1 MSKIGVLTIFEVPNF
16 GSVLQAYATQVTLGK
31 LGYECVFIDYTRNN
45 EWYFNHGVHRPDFK
59 NKVAQLLGLK
69 VCHRKEKKLDTF
81 RKTFLRCTRTYHSLD
96 ELQAADWSTFD
107 VLAIGSDQVWNTRYS
122 YGDKAYLLTFAS
134 GKKKISLASSFA
146 LKELPT
152 EFASGFKQALQG
164 FSAISVRE
172 QNGGDIIRNQLGI
185 KTPVEVILDP
195 TLWLSR
201 EDWLKSVPR
210 SKWRKTEKYILL
222 YMWDYAFK
230 PQPFIYQVAKYFQEK
245 YGYIIYVLEGKPNEL
260 DEFGLKYKSVI
271 DSSIQG
277 FIDYFNDA
285 DIVITSSFHGTA
297 FAVNFGKPLV
307 SIVPTNGDDRQS
319 SLLTSVGLSRLAKN
333 VDSPLNEI
341 NLFYDVDKEQEE
353 LSSIRMKSTV
363 WIKNALK

>member
-16 GSVLQAYATQVTLGK
+16 GSVLQAFATQVTLGK

-45 EWYFNHGVHRPDFK
+45 EWYFNHGVHRPDIK

-69 VCHRKEKKLDTF
+69 ACHRKEKKLDIF
-81 RKTFLRCTRTYHSLD
+81 RKTFLHRTRTYRSLD

-122 YGDKAYLLTFAS
+122 YGDKAYLLPFAS

-164 FSAISVRE
+164 FFAISVRE
-172 QNGGDIIRNQLGI
+172 QNGADIIRNQLGI
-185 KTPVEVILDP
+185 KTPVKVILDP

-210 SKWRKTEKYILL
+210 SKWRKMEKYILL

-277 FIDYFNDA
+277 FIDYFSNA

-319 SLLTSVGLSRLAKN
+319 SLLYTLGLSQLTANSNKVVKN
-333 VDSPLNEI
+333 I
-341 NLFYDVDKEQEE
+341 NPFYDVEREQQKLQIYREKTTE
-353 LSSIRMKSTV
+353 
-363 WIKNALK
+363 WIKSIL